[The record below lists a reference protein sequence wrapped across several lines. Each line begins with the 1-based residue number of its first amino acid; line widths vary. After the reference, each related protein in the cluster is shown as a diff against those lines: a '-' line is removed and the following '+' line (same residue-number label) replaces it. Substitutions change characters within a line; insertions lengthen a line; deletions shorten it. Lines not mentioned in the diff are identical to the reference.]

1 MKTAYSALLHTHEL
15 LITLY
20 VLLFTIKVVLLLMN
34 NSDSLARFRKRMLV
48 IGEMVLPTLFIAT
61 GIILAIMSKTGFGD
75 SWFLIKMILIVL
87 SVIAGIIAFRKN
99 SKILAVVTLLIFI
112 YTIMLSYIKDPI
124 LKKHGVG
131 IPSDIENTI
140 SDPNAKG
147 YDAVKYGL
155 FLFKNYGCNSC
166 HGFDGTLRNHGAAN
180 LATSTINDESIT
192 QTIRNGK
199 GDVMNAYGKR
209 LNPLEI
215 HALAVF
221 VKSLR
226 KP

>member
-20 VLLFTIKVVLLLMN
+20 VIIFTIKMVLMLLN
-34 NSDSLARFRKRMLV
+34 KSDSLARFRKRTLV
-48 IGEMVLPTLFIAT
+48 VGEMVIPTLFIIT
-61 GIILAIMSKTGFGD
+61 GIILAVMAQTGFGD
-75 SWFLIKMILIVL
+75 TWFLIKMILIAI
-87 SVIAGIIAFRKN
+87 SVVTGLIGFRKN
-99 SKILAVVTLLIFI
+99 SKFLAILTFLIFI
-112 YTIMLSYIKDPI
+112 YTIMLSYIKDPV
-124 LKKHGVG
+124 LKKHGNI
-131 IPSDIENTI
+131 IPSGIENTVT
-140 SDPNAKG
+140 DPNAPG
-147 YDAVKYGL
+147 YNAVKHGL
-155 FLFKNYGCNSC
+155 LLFKNYGCNSC

-180 LATSTINDESIT
+180 LAISTINDDTIT

-199 GDVMNAYGKR
+199 GSVMNAYGKR

-215 HALAVF
+215 HAIALY